1 MPDADTTTHT
11 RRRRERR
18 VVAQRGR
25 SAPDDERSAPAVIVI
40 GAIRGVFAPTRQDST
55 TVSRLLVGRF
65 YPFLKI
71 RVTMTMTVWTA
82 SGDDVFEIQH
92 F

>member
-1 MPDADTTTHT
+1 MPDADTTTQM

-55 TVSRLLVGRF
+55 TVSRGRF
-65 YPFLKI
+65 YPLLKI

-82 SGDDVFEIQH
+82 SGDDVFEIQP

>member
-1 MPDADTTTHT
+1 MPDADTTIHT
-11 RRRRERR
+11 RRRREERR

-25 SAPDDERSAPAVIVI
+25 SAPDDERSAPVIVI
-40 GAIRGVFAPTRQDST
+40 GAILCVRANTPRFTQPPS
-55 TVSRLLVGRF
+55 LVGRF

-71 RVTMTMTVWTA
+71 RVKTMMTVWTA
-82 SGDDVFEIQH
+82 SGDDVFEIQP

>member
-1 MPDADTTTHT
+1 M

-25 SAPDDERSAPAVIVI
+25 SAPDDERSAAVIVI

-82 SGDDVFEIQH
+82 SGDDVFEIQP